1 VLCYSD
7 EEMKREYGPDE
18 RMLFATGGYFAMN
31 ALDAFR
37 MKAGLV
43 TLLPQTGTYRRS
55 CFYITDE
62 GPLISAALAA
72 RPERPPAYEQ
82 TSGNRLRQ

>member
-18 RMLFATGGYFAMN
+18 RMLFATGGYFAMS
-31 ALDAFR
+31 AQDAFR

-43 TLLPQTGTYRRS
+43 TLLPETGTYRRG
-55 CFYITDE
+55 CVYITDE
-62 GPLISAALAA
+62 GPLISAALAC
-72 RPERPPAYEQ
+72 RPERPPLQERA
-82 TSGNRLRQ
+82 TGNTLR